1 MKFNRIWIKVF
12 LIFAVLN
19 ISLTLAVY
27 LFNVWSFDRSF
38 ERYLEVDRQQHLAR
52 FVDRLAQSYEAKG
65 GWPNV
70 VHDQMAIEMMAF
82 ETLFQDVSE
91 LHSSQRPDP
100 PLPPP
105 NRLRG
110 GLPMGLVLLDENRQ
124 MLLGED
130 IFPDAK
136 LVPILVDARIV
147 GYLKPPPS
155 PPLPPSVSLAFVEQQ
170 RHSFWQI
177 AIGMLLASLLGAFCI
192 ARWLGRAIGNL
203 AQGAH
208 ALIQGDCSIR
218 LEPGSRDELGQLALD
233 FNALAQTLAANRES
247 RREWLVNI
255 AHELRMPLSV
265 MLGEIETM
273 REWIVNIA
281 HELRTP
287 LTVIQGEIEAVED
300 GIRQYDRN
308 WLQRVGAKT
317 RQLSL
322 MVNDLHRLAL
332 SDQGALAYR
341 KLCVDMG
348 GLVQNY
354 VNNYCLSFD
363 HLGLH
368 VHMDIEPDIFVLGDE
383 DRLRQLLCN
392 FLQNTLRY
400 TDMPGTLQ
408 ITVWREHDRVFL
420 TWEDSAPGVPDI
432 ALDKLTDRLYR
443 GEESRS
449 RAANGSGLGLS
460 IARAIMDAHNG
471 SMLASH
477 SRLGGL
483 RWTLQWPLMQELEC
497 V

>member
-1 MKFNRIWIKVF
+1 MKFNRIWIKIF

-27 LFNVWSFDRSF
+27 LFNIWSFDRSL
-38 ERYLEVDRQQHLAR
+38 ERYLELDRQHHLSR
-52 FVDRLAQSYEAKG
+52 FADRLAQSYVLNS
-65 GWPNV
+65 GWPGL
-70 VHDQMAIEMMAF
+70 VHDRMAIEMMAF
-82 ETLFQDVSE
+82 ETLFPDMPGQPSPR
-91 LHSSQRPDP
+91 RPDP
-100 PLPPP
+100 PPLQP
-105 NRLRG
+105 NRAEG
-110 GLPMGLVLLDENRQ
+110 GLPMGLVLLDADRQ
-124 MLLGED
+124 LLVGED

-136 LVPILVDARIV
+136 LIPVLVGARTV
-147 GYLKPPPS
+147 GYLKAPPS
-155 PPLPPSVSLAFVEQQ
+155 PPLPQSVVLAFVEQQ
-170 RHSFWQI
+170 RHSFLLI
-177 AIGMLLASLLGAFCI
+177 AVGMLLASLLGAFFI

-203 AQGAH
+203 AQGTH

-218 LEPGSRDELGQLALD
+218 LVPGSQDELGLLAQD

-273 REWIVNIA
+273 REWIVNIT

-300 GIRQYDRN
+300 GVRQYDAN

-341 KLCVDMG
+341 KLRVDMG
-348 GLVQNY
+348 GLVQEY

-363 HLGLH
+363 HLGLR
-368 VHMDIEPDIFVLGDE
+368 VHMNIEPGTFVLGDE

-400 TDMPGTLQ
+400 TDMPGNLQ
-408 ITVWREHDRVFL
+408 ITVWRENSRVFL
-420 TWEDSAPGVPDI
+420 SWEDSAPGVPDA

-443 GEESRS
+443 GEASSS
-449 RAANGSGLGLS
+449 RAENGSGLGLS
-460 IARAIMDAHNG
+460 IARAIMDAHDG
-471 SMLASH
+471 RMLASH
-477 SRLGGL
+477 SGLGGL
-483 RWTLQWPLMQELEC
+483 RWTLQWPWMQELEC